1 MTHPRLTNAP
11 RNDATSAANRQSCAD
26 GAESPWGRA
35 AQSRWTGIARTPS
48 RLGLVLANSA
58 TRLYRLLPLAR
69 ESKQAG
75 SGRRC
80 QNRGYVVRIVCTLLL
95 LLLVIVATTA
105 PAQPVNPL
113 AIVIAQRDAAIRQ
126 RDALFAERNA
136 LRDERRETLRVC
148 RQHGMPAD
156 GDLPTWLGEVLPGG
170 SERAEWAKWFEREGA
185 E

>member
-1 MTHPRLTNAP
+1 VLPHV
-11 RNDATSAANRQSCAD
+11 SI
-26 GAESPWGRA
+26 
-35 AQSRWTGIARTPS
+35 IA
-48 RLGLVLANSA
+48 
-58 TRLYRLLPLAR
+58 
-69 ESKQAG
+69 
-75 SGRRC
+75 
-80 QNRGYVVRIVCTLLL
+80 LLL
-95 LLLVIVATTA
+95 LSATTA

-156 GDLPTWLGEVLPGG
+156 GDLPTWLGEVL
-170 SERAEWAKWFEREGA
+170 REGTERWEWGRVFVRGA